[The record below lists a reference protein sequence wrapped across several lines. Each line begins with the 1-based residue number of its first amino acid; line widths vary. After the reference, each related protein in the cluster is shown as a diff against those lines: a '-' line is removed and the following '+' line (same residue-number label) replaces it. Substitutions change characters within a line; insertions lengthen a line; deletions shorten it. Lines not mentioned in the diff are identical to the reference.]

1 MRKSPPGIVTLITDF
16 GWGGEYVGA
25 MKGAILKVN
34 DRCLVTDITHQISPQ
49 NILQAAHVLQNSYRF
64 YPPGTVHVVVV
75 DPGVGMERRAMAL
88 EKEGWFFVGPDNGVF
103 SGLLAGKGKAEAYE
117 IVDREYGLRPVSP
130 TFHGRDIFA
139 PAAGHLSLGL
149 PPGKLGPRAENLVRR
164 DFPQPQETK
173 KELGARILWADSFG
187 NLLTNVPQKGFG
199 RALAARSFQIKGK
212 GWKIDRLSR
221 TYGEGKPGQPM
232 ALFGSGGWLEIS
244 VNQGNALETLG
255 LKPGE
260 AISILW
266 G

>member
-1 MRKSPPGIVTLITDF
+1 MRKRPPGIVTLITDF

-34 DRCLVTDITHQISPQ
+34 PRCLVTDITHQINPK
-49 NILQAAHVLQNSYRF
+49 NILQAAHVLQNSYPF

-75 DPGVGMERRAMAL
+75 DPGVGMERRAVAL
-88 EKEGWFFVGPDNGVF
+88 EKNGYLFVGPDNGVF
-103 SGLLAGKGKAEAYE
+103 SGLLGGKGKAEAYE
-117 IVDREYGLRPVSP
+117 IADRKVGLRPVSP
-130 TFHGRDIFA
+130 TFHGRDIFG

-149 PPGKLGPRAENLVRR
+149 PPGKLGPRVNDLVRR

-173 KELGARILWADSFG
+173 KKLGAHILWADSFG
-187 NLLTNVPQKGFG
+187 NLMTNVAQKDFG
-199 RALAARSFQIKGK
+199 RALAARPFQIKGK
-212 GWKIDRLSR
+212 GWKIERLSR
-221 TYGEGKPGQPM
+221 TYGEGKPGQSM

-244 VNQGNALETLG
+244 VNQGNALEALG
-255 LKPGE
+255 LEPGE

>member
-34 DRCLVTDITHQISPQ
+34 ARCLVTDITHQISPQ
-49 NILQAAHVLQNSYRF
+49 NILQAAYVLQNSYRF
-64 YPPGTVHVVVV
+64 YPPGTVHLAVV
-75 DPGVGMERRAMAL
+75 DPGVGMERRAVAL
-88 EKEGWFFVGPDNGVF
+88 ETEGHFFVGPDNGVF

-117 IVDREYGLRPVSP
+117 IVDRKYGLRPVSP

-173 KELGARILWADSFG
+173 KKLGARILWADSFG
-187 NLLTNVPQKGFG
+187 NLLINVPRKGFG
-199 RALAARSFQIKGK
+199 RALATRPFQIKGK
-212 GWKIDRLSR
+212 GWKIERLSR